1 MPEHTSLITHRL
13 AALRLWF
20 NETRDEVDAS
30 RLASPPSG
38 AASPLSLLLVAG
50 LALTLMDAV
59 GGASDWAALARLLA
73 AFGAPDAAREVAAY
87 MRSPVSGSNHRL
99 IYWAL
104 NCQLWY
110 LLLPLLWATIA
121 ARQSFTA
128 LGFGVGRL
136 REHLP
141 AYAILALLLFPLLL
155 LVSGQPAFL
164 RVYPYF
170 DPLPGAPLW
179 PDFWHL
185 ELLYFAQFAAVEF
198 FFRGFLVQGLRSTF
212 GYAAIY
218 LSLLPYCMIHFGKP
232 LPEVLASLA
241 AGLVL
246 GHLSLASRSIWPGI
260 ALHIYAAATMDL
272 AVLWRKGLLG

>member
-1 MPEHTSLITHRL
+1 MTEQTKQLSPLD
-13 AALRLWF
+13 ALRRSIQA
-20 NETRDEVDAS
+20 TRDEAEER
-30 RLASPPSG
+30 RLSPPPRG
-38 AASPLSLLLVAG
+38 AAGPLMMHVVAG
-50 LALTLMDAV
+50 VALTMTDAV

-73 AFGAPDAAREVAAY
+73 GLGATDAAREVAAW
-87 MRSPVSGSNHRL
+87 MREPVSGSNHRL

-110 LLLPLLWATIA
+110 LLLPLLWATLA
-121 ARQSFTA
+121 ARHSITE
-128 LGFGVGRL
+128 LGLGLGRIRDHVQVYL
-136 REHLP
+136 VL
-141 AYAILALLLFPLLL
+141 AALLTPLLF
-155 LVSGQPAFL
+155 LVSAQPAFL

-179 PDFWHL
+179 PDFWRL

-212 GYAAIY
+212 GYASIY
-218 LSLLPYCMIHFGKP
+218 VSLLPYCMIHFGKP
-232 LPEVLASLA
+232 LPEVLAALV

-246 GHLSLASRSIWPGI
+246 GHLSLASRSIWPGV
-260 ALHIYAAATMDL
+260 ALHIFAAATMDL

>member
-1 MPEHTSLITHRL
+1 MTEQTKQLSPLD
-13 AALRLWF
+13 ALRRSIQA
-20 NETRDEVDAS
+20 TRDEAEER
-30 RLASPPSG
+30 RLSPPPRG
-38 AASPLSLLLVAG
+38 AAGPLMMLVVAG
-50 LALTLMDAV
+50 VALTMTDAV

-73 AFGAPDAAREVAAY
+73 GLGATDAAREVAAW
-87 MRSPVSGSNHRL
+87 MREPVSGSNHRL

-110 LLLPLLWATIA
+110 LLLPLFWATLA
-121 ARQSFTA
+121 ARHSITE
-128 LGFGVGRL
+128 LGLGLGRIRDHAQVYL
-136 REHLP
+136 VL
-141 AYAILALLLFPLLL
+141 AALLTPLLF
-155 LVSGQPAFL
+155 LVSAQPAFL

-179 PDFWHL
+179 PDFWRL

-212 GYAAIY
+212 GYASIY
-218 LSLLPYCMIHFGKP
+218 VSLLPYCMIHFGKP
-232 LPEVLASLA
+232 LPEVLAALV

-246 GHLSLASRSIWPGI
+246 GHLSLASRSIWPGV
-260 ALHIYAAATMDL
+260 ALHIFAAATMDL

>member
-1 MPEHTSLITHRL
+1 MTEQTKQLSPLD
-13 AALRLWF
+13 ALRRSIQA
-20 NETRDEVDAS
+20 TRDEAEER
-30 RLASPPSG
+30 RLSPPPRG
-38 AASPLSLLLVAG
+38 AAGPLMMLVVAG
-50 LALTLMDAV
+50 VALTMTDAV

-73 AFGAPDAAREVAAY
+73 GLGATDAAREVAAW
-87 MRSPVSGSNHRL
+87 MREPVSGSNHRL

-110 LLLPLLWATIA
+110 LLLPLLWATLA
-121 ARQSFTA
+121 ARHSITE
-128 LGFGVGRL
+128 LGLGLGRIRDHVQVYL
-136 REHLP
+136 VL
-141 AYAILALLLFPLLL
+141 AALLTPLLF
-155 LVSGQPAFL
+155 LVSAQPAFL

-179 PDFWHL
+179 PDFWRL

-212 GYAAIY
+212 GYASIY
-218 LSLLPYCMIHFGKP
+218 VSLLPYCMIHFGKP
-232 LPEVLASLA
+232 LPEVLAALV

-246 GHLSLASRSIWPGI
+246 GHLSLASRSIWPGV
-260 ALHIYAAATMDL
+260 ALHIFAAATMDL

>member
-1 MPEHTSLITHRL
+1 MTEQTKQLSPLD
-13 AALRLWF
+13 ALRRSIQA
-20 NETRDEVDAS
+20 TRDEAEER
-30 RLASPPSG
+30 RLSPPPRG
-38 AASPLSLLLVAG
+38 AAGPLMMLVVAG
-50 LALTLMDAV
+50 VALTMTDAV

-73 AFGAPDAAREVAAY
+73 GLGATDAAREVAAW
-87 MRSPVSGSNHRL
+87 MREPVSGSNHRL

-110 LLLPLLWATIA
+110 LLLPLLWATLA
-121 ARQSFTA
+121 ARHSITE
-128 LGFGVGRL
+128 LGLGLGRI
-136 REHLP
+136 RDHLQVYLVL
-141 AYAILALLLFPLLL
+141 AALLTPLLF
-155 LVSGQPAFL
+155 LVSAQPAFL

-179 PDFWHL
+179 PDFWRL

-212 GYAAIY
+212 GYASIY
-218 LSLLPYCMIHFGKP
+218 VSLLPYCMIHFGKP
-232 LPEVLASLA
+232 LPEVLAALV

-246 GHLSLASRSIWPGI
+246 GHLSLASRSIWPGV
-260 ALHIYAAATMDL
+260 ALHIFAAATMDL

>member
-1 MPEHTSLITHRL
+1 MML
-13 AALRLWF
+13 
-20 NETRDEVDAS
+20 V
-30 RLASPPSG
+30 
-38 AASPLSLLLVAG
+38 VAG
-50 LALTLMDAV
+50 VALTMTDAV

-73 AFGAPDAAREVAAY
+73 GLGATDAAREVAAW
-87 MRSPVSGSNHRL
+87 MREPVSGSNHRL

-110 LLLPLLWATIA
+110 LLLPLFWATLA
-121 ARQSFTA
+121 ARHSITE
-128 LGFGVGRL
+128 LGLGLGRIRDHVQVYL
-136 REHLP
+136 VL
-141 AYAILALLLFPLLL
+141 AALLTPLLF
-155 LVSGQPAFL
+155 LVSAQPAFL

-179 PDFWHL
+179 PDFWRL

-212 GYAAIY
+212 GYASIY
-218 LSLLPYCMIHFGKP
+218 VSLLPYCMIHFGKP
-232 LPEVLASLA
+232 LPEVLAALV

-246 GHLSLASRSIWPGI
+246 GHLSLASRSIWPGV
-260 ALHIYAAATMDL
+260 ALHIFAAATMDL

>member
-1 MPEHTSLITHRL
+1 MML
-13 AALRLWF
+13 
-20 NETRDEVDAS
+20 V
-30 RLASPPSG
+30 
-38 AASPLSLLLVAG
+38 VAG
-50 LALTLMDAV
+50 VALTMTDAV

-73 AFGAPDAAREVAAY
+73 GLGATDAAREVAAW
-87 MRSPVSGSNHRL
+87 MREPVSGSNHRL

-110 LLLPLLWATIA
+110 LLLPLLWATLA
-121 ARQSFTA
+121 ARHSITE
-128 LGFGVGRL
+128 LGLGLGRIRDHVQVYL
-136 REHLP
+136 VL
-141 AYAILALLLFPLLL
+141 AALLTPLLF
-155 LVSGQPAFL
+155 LVSAQPAFL

-179 PDFWHL
+179 PDFWRL

-212 GYAAIY
+212 GYASIY
-218 LSLLPYCMIHFGKP
+218 VSLLPYCMIHFGKP
-232 LPEVLASLA
+232 LPEVLAALV

-246 GHLSLASRSIWPGI
+246 GHLSLASRSIWPGV
-260 ALHIYAAATMDL
+260 ALHIFAAATMDL

>member
-1 MPEHTSLITHRL
+1 MTEQTKQLSPLD
-13 AALRLWF
+13 ALRRSIQA
-20 NETRDEVDAS
+20 TRDEAEER
-30 RLASPPSG
+30 RLSPPPRG
-38 AASPLSLLLVAG
+38 AAGPLIMLVVAG
-50 LALTLMDAV
+50 VALTMTDAV

-73 AFGAPDAAREVAAY
+73 GLGATDAAREVAAW
-87 MRSPVSGSNHRL
+87 MREPVSGSNHRL

-110 LLLPLLWATIA
+110 LLLPLFWATLA
-121 ARQSFTA
+121 ARHSITE
-128 LGFGVGRL
+128 LGLGLGRIRDHVQVYL
-136 REHLP
+136 VL
-141 AYAILALLLFPLLL
+141 AALLTPLLF
-155 LVSGQPAFL
+155 LVSAQPAFL

-179 PDFWHL
+179 PDFWRL

-212 GYAAIY
+212 GYASIY
-218 LSLLPYCMIHFGKP
+218 VSLLPYCMIHFGKP
-232 LPEVLASLA
+232 LPEVLAALV

-246 GHLSLASRSIWPGI
+246 GHLSLASRSIWPGV
-260 ALHIYAAATMDL
+260 ALHIFAAATMDL

>member
-1 MPEHTSLITHRL
+1 MTEQTKQLSPLD
-13 AALRLWF
+13 ALRRSIQA
-20 NETRDEVDAS
+20 TRDEAEER
-30 RLASPPSG
+30 RLSPPPRG
-38 AASPLSLLLVAG
+38 AAGPLMMLVVAG
-50 LALTLMDAV
+50 VALTMTDAV

-73 AFGAPDAAREVAAY
+73 GLGATDAAREVAAW
-87 MRSPVSGSNHRL
+87 MREPVSGSNHRL

-110 LLLPLLWATIA
+110 LLLPLFWATLA
-121 ARQSFTA
+121 ARHSITE
-128 LGFGVGRL
+128 LGLGLGRIRDHVQVYL
-136 REHLP
+136 VL
-141 AYAILALLLFPLLL
+141 AALLTPLLF
-155 LVSGQPAFL
+155 LVSAQPAFL

-179 PDFWHL
+179 PDFWRL

-212 GYAAIY
+212 GYASIY
-218 LSLLPYCMIHFGKP
+218 VSLLPYCMIHFGKP
-232 LPEVLASLA
+232 LPEVLAALV

-246 GHLSLASRSIWPGI
+246 GHLSLASRSIWPGV
-260 ALHIYAAATMDL
+260 ALHIFAAATMDL

>member
-1 MPEHTSLITHRL
+1 VPEHTSSIAHRL
-13 AALRLWF
+13 AALRLWVS
-20 NETRDEVDAS
+20 ETRDEADAS
-30 RLASPPSG
+30 RLASPPDG
-38 AASPLSLLLVAG
+38 AAGALSLLLVAG
-50 LALTLMDAV
+50 LSLALMDAV
-59 GGASDWAALARLLA
+59 GDASDWTHSARLLSKLGAIEA
-73 AFGAPDAAREVAAY
+73 AQSLAAWMRE
-87 MRSPVSGSNHRL
+87 PVEGSNHRL

-104 NCQLWY
+104 NCQIWYLAVPLLWATAAARIPLSELGLGVGRLRAHLPAY
-110 LLLPLLWATIA
+110 AFLALLLLPLL
-121 ARQSFTA
+121 
-128 LGFGVGRL
+128 L
-136 REHLP
+136 
-141 AYAILALLLFPLLL
+141 Y
-155 LVSGQPAFL
+155 VSAQPAFL

-179 PDFWHL
+179 PDFWRL

-232 LPEVLASLA
+232 LPEVLASLV

-246 GHLSLASRSIWPGI
+246 GHLSLASRSIWPGV
-260 ALHIYAAATMDL
+260 ALHIFAAATMDL

>member
-1 MPEHTSLITHRL
+1 M
-13 AALRLWF
+13 
-20 NETRDEVDAS
+20 NEQTKQLSPLDAFSRSIRATRDESDAR
-30 RLASPPSG
+30 RLSPPPSG
-38 AASPLSLLLVAG
+38 AAGPLMMLLVAG
-50 LALTLMDAV
+50 LALTMTDAV
-59 GGASDWAALARLLA
+59 GGASDWAALVRLLA
-73 AFGAPDAAREVAAY
+73 AFGAPDAAREVAAW
-87 MRSPVSGSNHRL
+87 MREPASGSNHRL

-110 LLLPLLWATIA
+110 LLLPLAWATIA
-121 ARQSFTA
+121 ARHSITE
-128 LGFGVGRL
+128 LGLGVGRL

-141 AYAILALLLFPLLL
+141 AYAALALLLIPLLL
-155 LVSGQPAFL
+155 LVSAQPAFL

-179 PDFWHL
+179 PDFWRL

-212 GYAAIY
+212 GYASIY

-232 LPEVLASLA
+232 LPEVLAALV

-246 GHLSLASRSIWPGI
+246 GHLSLASRSIWPGV
-260 ALHIYAAATMDL
+260 ALHIFAAATMDL
-272 AVLWRKGLLG
+272 AVLWRKGLIG

>member
-1 MPEHTSLITHRL
+1 MTEQTKQLSPLD
-13 AALRLWF
+13 ALRRSIQA
-20 NETRDEVDAS
+20 TRDEAEER
-30 RLASPPSG
+30 RLSPPPRG
-38 AASPLSLLLVAG
+38 AAGPLMMLVVAG
-50 LALTLMDAV
+50 VALTMTDAV

-73 AFGAPDAAREVAAY
+73 GLGATDAAREVAAW
-87 MRSPVSGSNHRL
+87 MREPVSGSNHRL

-110 LLLPLLWATIA
+110 LLLPLLWATLA
-121 ARQSFTA
+121 ARHAITE
-128 LGFGVGRL
+128 LGLGLGRI
-136 REHLP
+136 RDHLQVYLVL
-141 AYAILALLLFPLLL
+141 AALLTPLLF
-155 LVSGQPAFL
+155 LVSAQPAFL

-179 PDFWHL
+179 PDFWRL

-212 GYAAIY
+212 GYASIY
-218 LSLLPYCMIHFGKP
+218 VSLLPYCMIHFGKP
-232 LPEVLASLA
+232 LPEVLAALV

-246 GHLSLASRSIWPGI
+246 GHLSLASRSIWPGV
-260 ALHIYAAATMDL
+260 ALHIFAAATMDL

>member
-1 MPEHTSLITHRL
+1 MTEHTKQ
-13 AALRLWF
+13 LRPLDVLRRSIQA
-20 NETRDEVDAS
+20 TRDEADAS
-30 RLASPPSG
+30 RVSPPPSG
-38 AASPLSLLLVAG
+38 AAGPLLMLVVAG
-50 LALTLMDAV
+50 VALAMTDAV

-73 AFGAPDAAREVAAY
+73 GLGATDAARAVAAW
-87 MRSPVSGSNHRL
+87 MREPVSGSNHRL

-110 LLLPLLWATIA
+110 LLLPLLWANAA
-121 ARQSFTA
+121 ARIPLRQ
-128 LGFGVGRL
+128 LGLGVGRL
-136 REHLP
+136 RAHLP
-141 AYAILALLLFPLLL
+141 AYATLALLLFPLLL

-179 PDFWHL
+179 PDFWRL

-212 GYAAIY
+212 GYPSIY
-218 LSLLPYCMIHFGKP
+218 VSLLPYCMIHFGKP
-232 LPEVLASLA
+232 LPEVLAALV

-246 GHLSLASRSIWPGI
+246 GHLSLASRSIWPGV
-260 ALHIYAAATMDL
+260 ALHIFAAATMDL